1 MRIAALYLLSMLE
14 DLSYRLTTTSI
25 APVFD
30 RETIRWIMGCA
41 SPVDITM
48 SLRKITPDGTN
59 SIVVDVAGDF
69 DCSGQDLVD
78 FKGVRFGRVG
88 GTFRCGYNK
97 LRSLAGAPREVGG
110 SFYCGNNELSNLI
123 GAPER
128 VDGPLYF
135 GNNRLVSLEGA
146 PVRHGTVPGIF
157 IFNAV
162 SAKTLFCI
170 YDDMAHGSSYQEAL
184 ENFWNEMPEED
195 KMLMYADNPG
205 LSADERKG
213 YELMDRV
220 REISI

>member
-1 MRIAALYLLSMLE
+1 
-14 DLSYRLTTTSI
+14 
-25 APVFD
+25 
-30 RETIRWIMGCA
+30 
-41 SPVDITM
+41 
-48 SLRKITPDGTN
+48 
-59 SIVVDVAGDF
+59 
-69 DCSGQDLVD
+69 
-78 FKGVRFGRVG
+78 
-88 GTFRCGYNK
+88 
-97 LRSLAGAPREVGG
+97 
-110 SFYCGNNELSNLI
+110 
-123 GAPER
+123 
-128 VDGPLYF
+128 
-135 GNNRLVSLEGA
+135 LVSLEGA

-170 YDDMAHGSSYQEAL
+170 YDDMSHGSSYQEAL